1 MTAQAVIQAIHKG
14 DVQSLQRLLEADPKL
29 ASARDANGVSAI
41 MHALYTGKKELV
53 NQLLATNPKLAVAE
67 AVALGNEKRLLELI
81 EETPTL
87 VKEYWSPDGF
97 TCLHLA
103 CFFGQKFIVDILLEK
118 GAFVN
123 VESRN
128 QMKVTPLHSA
138 ASARDFDIVRVL
150 LEHGAHPNARQH
162 GGWTALQSAAMH
174 GDQAMVKLLI
184 KHGAKVNL
192 QSDDG
197 STAEQLARKNGH
209 EDVAQLL
216 VFAYPKSVTNGVT

>member
-1 MTAQAVIQAIHKG
+1 
-14 DVQSLQRLLEADPKL
+14 
-29 ASARDANGVSAI
+29 
-41 MHALYTGKKELV
+41 
-53 NQLLATNPKLAVAE
+53 
-67 AVALGNEKRLLELI
+67 
-81 EETPTL
+81 
-87 VKEYWSPDGF
+87 
-97 TCLHLA
+97 
-103 CFFGQKFIVDILLEK
+103 
-118 GAFVN
+118 
-123 VESRN
+123 
-128 QMKVTPLHSA
+128 
-138 ASARDFDIVRVL
+138 L